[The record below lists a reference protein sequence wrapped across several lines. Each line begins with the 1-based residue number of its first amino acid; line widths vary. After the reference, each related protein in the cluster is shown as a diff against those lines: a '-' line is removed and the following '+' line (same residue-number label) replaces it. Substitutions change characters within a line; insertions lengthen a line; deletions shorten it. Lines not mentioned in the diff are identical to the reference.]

1 MEWPLPTADIVLLI
15 VIVVS
20 ALIGLVRGL
29 LREVL
34 SLASWFAA
42 FILALYFSPLAA
54 EYLAAQ
60 FDDEAIRLG
69 VGFVAIFVVTLIAG
83 GIVQWLLRKLVETSG
98 LSGTDRFLGF
108 LFGGVRGVLV
118 CIIALI
124 MLRPFGESTD
134 WWQQSLLTPQ
144 LLAFEQDVLELMGKA
159 RELVVEAT
167 DQA

>member
-1 MEWPLPTADIVLLI
+1 METPLPTADIVLLI
-15 VIVVS
+15 VILLS

-29 LREVL
+29 LREIL

-42 FILALYFSPLAA
+42 FMLALYFTPVAA
-54 EYLAAQ
+54 QYLAAH
-60 FDDEAIRLG
+60 FADEAVQMGI
-69 VGFVAIFVVTLIAG
+69 GFVAIFVVTLIAG

-124 MLRPFGESTD
+124 VLRPFGESTG
-134 WWQQSLLTPQ
+134 WWQQSQLTPQ
-144 LLAFEQDVLELMGKA
+144 FLAFEQDVLELMGRA
-159 RELVVEAT
+159 RELVIDAT
-167 DQA
+167 DQV

>member
-15 VIVVS
+15 LILVS

-42 FILALYFSPLAA
+42 FMLALYFAPVVAG
-54 EYLAAQ
+54 YLVAHFA
-60 FDDEAIRLG
+60 DEAVRLV
-69 VGFVAIFVVTLIAG
+69 VGFIAIFVVTLIAG

-108 LFGGVRGVLV
+108 LFGSVRGVLV
-118 CIIALI
+118 CIIALVAI
-124 MLRPFGESTD
+124 RPFAETSN
-134 WWQQSLLTPQ
+134 WWQHSQLTPE
-144 LLAFEQDVLELMGKA
+144 LLAFEQDVLELMGRA
-159 RELVVEAT
+159 RDLVIEAS
-167 DQA
+167 DQV